1 MLEAMNA
8 DQIRKTSIYETA
20 LECAKHGDSINETL
34 MLLLEKEHVKTQVN
48 KGHGEWLV
56 SLALIIEQAFKD
68 VSPIV
73 PEYKEFDSTK

>member
-1 MLEAMNA
+1 MFEVNV

-20 LECAKHGDSINETL
+20 LECAENVESIHDTL
-34 MLLLEKEHVKTQVN
+34 MLLLERSRIKTQVN

-68 VSPIV
+68 VSPIAEDV
-73 PEYKEFDSTK
+73 EYKEF